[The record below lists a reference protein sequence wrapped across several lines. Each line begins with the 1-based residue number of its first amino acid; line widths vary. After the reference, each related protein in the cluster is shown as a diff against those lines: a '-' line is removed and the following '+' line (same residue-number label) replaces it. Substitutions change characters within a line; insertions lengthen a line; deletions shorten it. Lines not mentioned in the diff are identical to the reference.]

1 MDALDERLLN
11 EFQRDF
17 PLLERPFEAIGA
29 RVGASEE
36 VVLARY
42 VRLLERGAISRIGVV
57 FAPHAVGA
65 STLAAMAVPAGRLEE
80 VAGIVNA
87 QPETNH
93 NYQREHRLNLWF
105 VLTGPTQLALD
116 AAIARIERASG
127 LRVLALPLLQEYHI
141 DLGFDLGRDCVVHE
155 MPKPR
160 SRRKTPE
167 RRPHRLSVQAKKI
180 IAAVQA
186 GLPLQPR
193 PFDAVAHQ
201 AGCTT
206 AAVLATLAGWLA
218 DGVARRIG
226 VVVRHSALGFAANAM
241 VVWDVPDADVPE
253 VAEMLASHPQTTLC
267 YRRPRHRP
275 EWPYN
280 LFCMIHGRDRDA
292 VLSTLAKL
300 RHRIEL
306 VGIPYEVL
314 FSTRC
319 FRQRGAHYAEA
330 A

>member
-1 MDALDERLLN
+1 MDVLDQRLLN
-11 EFQRDF
+11 KFQRDF
-17 PLLERPFEAIGA
+17 PLVERPFEAIGA
-29 RVGASEE
+29 RVGASEA

-42 VRLLERGAISRIGVV
+42 ARLVADGAISRIGVV

-65 STLAAMAVPAGRLEE
+65 STLAAMDVPESRLEE
-80 VAGIVNA
+80 VAEIVNA

-105 VLTGPTQLALD
+105 VLTAATQLALD
-116 AAIARIERASG
+116 AAIARIERATG
-127 LRVLALPLLQEYHI
+127 LPVLALPLLQEFHI
-141 DLGFDLGRDCVVHE
+141 DLGFDLDQAAVVHE

-167 RRPHRLSVQAKKI
+167 RRTHRLSAQARKLV
-180 IAAVQA
+180 AAVQD
-186 GLPLQPR
+186 GLALQPR
-193 PFDAVAHQ
+193 PFDAVARE

-206 AAVLATLAGWLA
+206 AVVLATLAGWLA

-226 VVVRHSALGFAANAM
+226 VVVRHSALGYSANAM
-241 VVWDVPDADVPE
+241 VVWDVPDADVQE
-253 VAEMLASHPQTTLC
+253 VAEMLAAHPQTTLC

-275 EWPYN
+275 DWPYN

-292 VLSTLAKL
+292 VLATLDRL
-300 RHRIEL
+300 RHRVEL

-319 FRQRGAHYAEA
+319 FRQRGAHYAVA

>member
-1 MDALDERLLN
+1 MDVLDQRLLN

-42 VRLLERGAISRIGVV
+42 ARLVESGAISRIGVV

-65 STLAAMAVPAGRLEE
+65 STLAAMAVPESRIEE
-80 VAGIVNA
+80 VAAIVNA

-105 VLTGPTQLALD
+105 VLTGPTQLAVD
-116 AAIARIERASG
+116 AAIARIERAAG
-127 LRVLALPLLQEYHI
+127 LPVLALPLLQEYHI
-141 DLGFDLGRDCVVHE
+141 DLGFNLDPASVVHE
-155 MPKPR
+155 VPKPR

-167 RRPHRLSVQAKKI
+167 RRTHRLSAQARRL
-180 IAAVQA
+180 IAAVQG

-193 PFDAVAHQ
+193 PFDAVARQ

-206 AAVLATLAGWLA
+206 AAALATLAGWLA
-218 DGVARRIG
+218 DGAVRRIG
-226 VVVRHSALGFAANAM
+226 VVVRHSALGYSANAM

-253 VAEMLASHPQTTLC
+253 IAEMLVAHPQTTLC

-280 LFCMIHGRDRDA
+280 LFCMIHGRDRNE
-292 VLSTLAKL
+292 VLATLAQL

-319 FRQRGAHYAEA
+319 FRQRGARYAEA